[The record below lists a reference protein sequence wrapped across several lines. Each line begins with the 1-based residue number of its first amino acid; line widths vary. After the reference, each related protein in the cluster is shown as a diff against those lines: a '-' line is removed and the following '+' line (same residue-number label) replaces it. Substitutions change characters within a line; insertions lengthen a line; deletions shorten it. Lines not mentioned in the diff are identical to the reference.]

1 MSMFGWK
8 REERIAL
15 INRYTVESVIAF
27 IQTLRTSDPTTVP
40 TSGGGSRLT
49 PAHFNNW
56 AVTNV
61 CGELT
66 SVLRGAVPSSP
77 NHITR
82 SAIDTILEQLDI
94 HAQHIS
100 QETDS
105 TLYAWEYSMGVE
117 HIASKVKQHFIRRP
131 TCLNS
136 EKH

>member
-1 MSMFGWK
+1 MFSWK

-15 INRYTVESVIAF
+15 INRYTVEAVIAF

-40 TSGGGSRLT
+40 TSGGGRRLT

-66 SVLRGAVPSSP
+66 SVLRDAVPSSP
-77 NHITR
+77 NRITR

-105 TLYAWEYSMGVE
+105 TLYAWDYSRGIDRI
-117 HIASKVKQHFIRRP
+117 HAHVKRHFIRRP
-131 TCLNS
+131 T
-136 EKH
+136 